1 MGLEKRGMAMKS
13 ENGSSKDSG
22 ARRQAR
28 AKSQKRRSD
37 ILDQRPERKRVASP
51 VNAPLIFHKTQAEQ
65 PTDSHQRRTA
75 RDAKRRLESGLWN
88 AWFKDRDEDA
98 RNALWV
104 HYQGLVRYI
113 ADRQKTKLPDC
124 IDVQDLVSAGN
135 MGLLDAI
142 NKFDPTK
149 GTRFE
154 TYCVPRI
161 RGSMVDSIRAA
172 DWVPRL
178 IRNKGHQY
186 DRIVAELATE
196 LGREP
201 SDEEVAKRLDI
212 DLGELERL
220 RGELDV
226 KAQISFEGAADGA
239 DERDL
244 LRLEML
250 ADEDDIEPT
259 QDLQRE
265 EIRNMALRGLQH
277 AERWVVEQYY
287 FHNRSMKQIGDDLNL
302 SESRICQIHS
312 QVIELL
318 KRKFRAYEE
327 SCEL

>member
-1 MGLEKRGMAMKS
+1 MKH
-13 ENGSSKDSG
+13 ENGSSKGSG

-28 AKSQKRRSD
+28 EQGQKRRSD

-51 VNAPLIFHKTQAEQ
+51 VNAPLVFHKMKVEQ
-65 PTDSHQRRTA
+65 PKDSHQRRTA
-75 RDAKRRLESGLWN
+75 RDAKRRLESDLWT
-88 AWFKDRDEDA
+88 AWFKNHDEDA

-196 LGREP
+196 FGREP

-212 DLGELERL
+212 DLTELERL

-250 ADEDDIEPT
+250 ADEEDIEPT

-265 EIRNMALRGLQH
+265 EIRDMALRGLQH

>member
-1 MGLEKRGMAMKS
+1 MKS
-13 ENGSSKDSG
+13 ENGSPKDS
-22 ARRQAR
+22 RRSSR
-28 AKSQKRRSD
+28 RRSD
-37 ILDQRPERKRVASP
+37 ILDRRPERRRVASP
-51 VNAPLIFHKTQAEQ
+51 VSAPLVFRKAKGETPKEN
-65 PTDSHQRRTA
+65 HQYRTA
-75 RDAKRRLESGLWN
+75 REAKRQLEARLWN
-88 AWFKDRDEDA
+88 AWFVNRDEAA

-154 TYCVPRI
+154 TYCVPRV
-161 RGSMVDSIRAA
+161 RGSMVDSIRAF

-186 DRIVAELATE
+186 ERIVAELATE

-201 SDEEVAKRLDI
+201 SDEEVARRLEI
-212 DLGELERL
+212 DLVELERL

-250 ADEDDIEPT
+250 ADDEVVEPT

-265 EIRNMALRGLQH
+265 EIRTMALRGLQH

-287 FHNRSMKQIGDDLNL
+287 FHNRSMKQIGEDLNL

-312 QVIELL
+312 QVMALL
-318 KRKFRAYEE
+318 KRKFRAYED
-327 SCEL
+327 SCEW

>member
-1 MGLEKRGMAMKS
+1 MTMKKAIVAS
-13 ENGSSKDSG
+13 KGS
-22 ARRQAR
+22 RNVEAR
-28 AKSQKRRSD
+28 AQCLRRRSD

-51 VNAPLIFHKTQAEQ
+51 VSAPLIFRKTKAET
-65 PTDSHQRRTA
+65 PRETHQRRTA
-75 RDAKRRLESGLWN
+75 REAKRQVEAHLWT
-88 AWFKDRDEDA
+88 AWFKDHDEDA

-154 TYCVPRI
+154 TYCVPRV

-201 SDEEVAKRLDI
+201 IDEEVAKRLNI

-250 ADEDDIEPT
+250 ADGDEVEPT
-259 QDLQRE
+259 QELQRE
-265 EIRNMALRGLQH
+265 EIREMALRGLQH
-277 AERWVVEQYY
+277 SERWVVDQYY
-287 FHNRSMKQIGDDLNL
+287 FHSRSMKQIGDDLNL

>member
-1 MGLEKRGMAMKS
+1 MKQKRA
-13 ENGSSKDSG
+13 SSQVSRKRKRPG
-22 ARRQAR
+22 
-28 AKSQKRRSD
+28 KRRSD
-37 ILDQRPERKRVASP
+37 ILDQGPKRKPVVSP
-51 VNAPLIFHKTQAEQ
+51 VKAPLVFRKAGTTKSKESAQK
-65 PTDSHQRRTA
+65 RTA
-75 RDAKRRLESGLWN
+75 REAKREYENKLWS
-88 AWFKDRDEDA
+88 AWFNGHDENA

-113 ADRQKTKLPDC
+113 AERQKTKLPDC
-124 IDVQDLVSAGN
+124 VDVQDLVSAGN

-142 NKFDPTK
+142 SKYDPTK

-186 DRIVAELATE
+186 ERIVAELATE

-201 SDEEVAKRLDI
+201 TDEEVAKRLDL
-212 DLGELERL
+212 DLAQLERL
-220 RGELDV
+220 RNELDV

-250 ADEDDIEPT
+250 ADDDDLEPT
-259 QDLQRE
+259 YDLQRE

-287 FHNRSMKQIGDDLNL
+287 FYNRSMKQIGEDLNL

-312 QVIELL
+312 QVLELL
-318 KRKFRAYEE
+318 QRKFRAYSD